1 MQNAATINQ
10 QRNGSAA
17 GRLNAFGGAFA
28 QIKGI
33 VISGCWRHQLSR
45 PFTREGR
52 TYRVCLSCG
61 MSRDFDPATWKT
73 FGPYRGQSM
82 SN

>member
-10 QRNGSAA
+10 RRNANPA
-17 GRLNAFGGAFA
+17 GRLNAFGGAVGQLA
-28 QIKGI
+28 
-33 VISGCWRHQLSR
+33 VTLLGCWRHQLSR

-61 MSRDFDPATWKT
+61 LSRDFDTATWKS
-73 FGPYRGQSM
+73 FGPYRGAH
-82 SN
+82 